1 MSAPPAALEP
11 RRGDLETRLA
21 ARGIATRA
29 STWSAAQRADL
40 GAVAPAR
47 TCEPE
52 SRERLRDVV
61 LEAAV
66 SESPLLVFGGG
77 TALGAGDPVARADL
91 AVATSRLRGVVE
103 HSPADFVISV
113 EAGCPLMEL
122 QALLAPHGQ
131 WLAIE
136 PPDRDAATIGGLIAS
151 GATSFVA
158 AQHGTLR
165 NHLLGVS
172 VLYADGRFAKAGGR
186 VVKNVAGYDLMK
198 MHHGA
203 LGTLGVVA
211 TATLRLRPLPALDVA
226 ASAATAD
233 PAALLACADALAA
246 PGLLPA
252 GAHFVGALCGAALEG
267 SLVVR
272 FQGARAACDAKLAEL
287 EKRLAGQVAEWR
299 REVVEGAVR
308 PAPLRELDEIGARG
322 SEVDVGHVSLHWPPS
337 RLTEVVAA
345 LQRFGAGRLALDL
358 ARGSGFLK
366 LATNKSGDSLAKAL
380 ALGLRELARALAAAG
395 ASAYLQAGPPAWRAV
410 LPAHAT
416 HGPRAKIAA
425 ALRAELDPRAI
436 LSRGRFA

>member
-1 MSAPPAALEP
+1 VSAPSAAAAP
-11 RRGDLETRLA
+11 PTGDLETRLA
-21 ARGIATRA
+21 ARGLTTRA
-29 STWSAAQRADL
+29 SDWSDAQREDL

-52 SRERLRDVV
+52 SLERLRDVV
-61 LEAAV
+61 MEAGV
-66 SESPLLVFGGG
+66 SESPLLVVGGG
-77 TALGAGDPVARADL
+77 TALFAGDPLARADL
-91 AVATSRLRGVVE
+91 AVATRSLRGVVE
-103 HSPADFVISV
+103 HSPADFVITV
-113 EAGCPLMEL
+113 EAGCRLAEL
-122 QALLAPHGQ
+122 QELLAPHRQ

-136 PPDRDAATIGGLIAS
+136 PPDRDAATIGGLVAS

-172 VLYADGRFAKAGGR
+172 VLHADGRFAKAGGR

-211 TATLRLRPLPALDVA
+211 TATLRLRPLPAHDVA
-226 ASAATAD
+226 AHAAADD
-233 PAALLACADALAA
+233 PAAVVAVADALAQ

-252 GAHFVGALCGAALEG
+252 GAHFVGALRGAALVG
-267 SLVVR
+267 TVVVR
-272 FQGARAACDAKLAEL
+272 FQGARTACEEQVSQL
-287 EKRLAGQVAEWR
+287 ETRLAGRVAKWR
-299 REVVEGAVR
+299 REEVAREKR
-308 PAPLRELDEIGARG
+308 PAPLRELDDVGARG
-322 SEVDVGHVSLHWPPS
+322 AGTNVGHVSLHWPPS
-337 RLTEVVAA
+337 RLAEVVAA
-345 LQRFGAGRLALDL
+345 LQRFGAGRIALDL

-366 LATNKSGDSLAKAL
+366 LSIGAGGPLADAL
-380 ALGLRELARALAAAG
+380 ALGLGELARALDAAG
-395 ASAYLQAGPPAWRAV
+395 ASAFLQAGPPAWRTV

-416 HGPRAKIAA
+416 QGPRARLAA

>member
-1 MSAPPAALEP
+1 MSAPPAALES
-11 RRGDLETRLA
+11 RGDLETRLA
-21 ARGIATRA
+21 ARGLTTRA
-29 STWSAAQRADL
+29 SAWTPAQRADL

-77 TALGAGDPVARADL
+77 TALGAGDPLARADL
-91 AVATSRLRGVVE
+91 AVSTKRLVSVVE
-103 HSPADFVISV
+103 HSPADFVITV
-113 EAGCPLMEL
+113 EAGCPFAEL

-136 PPDRDAATIGGLIAS
+136 PADRAVATIGGLVAS

-172 VLYADGRFAKAGGR
+172 VLYSDGRFAKAGGR

-211 TATLRLRPLPALDVA
+211 TATLRLRPRPAADVA
-226 ASAATAD
+226 ASARTAD

-252 GAHFVGALCGAALEG
+252 GAHFVGALRGAALDG

-272 FQGARAACDAKLAEL
+272 FQGARAACDAELAEL
-287 EKRLAGQVAEWR
+287 ATRLAGRVSEWR
-299 REVVEGAVR
+299 REVVEGTAR
-308 PAPLRELDEIGARG
+308 PAPLRELDDVCARG

-337 RLTEVVAA
+337 RLAEVVAA

-358 ARGSGFLK
+358 VRGSGFLK
-366 LATNKSGDSLAKAL
+366 LATGGGGSLADAL
-380 ALGLRELARALAAAG
+380 ALGLRELVRALAAAG
-395 ASAYLQAGPPAWRAV
+395 ASAHLQAGPAAWRAV
-410 LPAHAT
+410 LPAHST
-416 HGPRAKIAA
+416 HGPRAKLAA